1 MLMINLE
8 NIFEYKLENI
18 SNKIKDMKSNVFLL
32 KELF

>member
-1 MLMINLE
+1 MINLE

>member
-1 MLMINLE
+1 MINLE

-18 SNKIKDMKSNVFLL
+18 SNKIKDIKSNVFLL